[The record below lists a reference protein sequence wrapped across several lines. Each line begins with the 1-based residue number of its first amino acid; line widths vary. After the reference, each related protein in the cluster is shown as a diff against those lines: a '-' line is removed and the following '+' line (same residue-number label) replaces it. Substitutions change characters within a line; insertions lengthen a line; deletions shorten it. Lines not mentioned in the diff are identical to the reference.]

1 MSYIIDLARMSVRRL
16 KAKNHTFPL
25 ISPSPSSRTHRPG
38 RPLNPPFL
46 RTQNP
51 SARNLTSILNY
62 NKVLELEQ
70 GSIDLIQY
78 SNPRGL
84 YFLIQYIRRHT
95 SHERY
100 VCVCVCASIGLL
112 SILFQFH
119 PVVKYKRFLSL
130 YSLSFSFFSFLRP
143 LKTMLPFPFVKAFFY
158 VLSWISVDKII
169 LIIYI
174 KYPSLL
180 YTTFF
185 KKIISF
191 SVFSFQQI

>member
-100 VCVCVCASIGLL
+100 VCVCVCLHRATFYSI
-112 SILFQFH
+112 
-119 PVVKYKRFLSL
+119 P
-130 YSLSFSFFSFLRP
+130 
-143 LKTMLPFPFVKAFFY
+143 
-158 VLSWISVDKII
+158 ISPCSQIQ
-169 LIIYI
+169 
-174 KYPSLL
+174 
-180 YTTFF
+180 T
-185 KKIISF
+185 ISF
-191 SVFSFQQI
+191 SLFSELFVFQFFATTEDYATFSFCEGVFLCFILDQCR